1 MTKGTH
7 HKCWNVYF
15 RYLAQ
20 GKGNDDDM
28 TMTIWNFLNLNV
40 KYSWQWK
47 WWPNQRSH
55 LKIRIELYAC
65 AVGGVLHV
73 LAASC
78 PPPLTLHA
86 VIVKFWSLEII
97 PFTSPCNQINQ
108 ADKGCWI
115 SSIDTPE
122 SMFLN
127 LENWEFTQKSRVPQQ
142 TLSLGYPMFHRKVA
156 STKRVSLESGLY
168 QTGFTG
174 KWPLPNC
181 FHWKVAFS

>member
-1 MTKGTH
+1 
-7 HKCWNVYF
+7 
-15 RYLAQ
+15 
-20 GKGNDDDM
+20 M